1 MTVEAPMLLRQAL
14 RGFVLVDTALRADSV
29 RPDPVRPDP
38 VRPDSGQPD
47 PVRADERNRLDEELT
62 ALVAA
67 VYASH
72 DGLAERVLAFER
84 AATEAGDER
93 NALLGRLVRADIDN
107 RNGRWAEGLQTAY
120 AMLHDGADRVVVAH
134 AHAVLA
140 GGLWRLGDN
149 AEAVEHAFQ
158 ADRLLTEADPLCL
171 RVDHA
176 LILSIQVN
184 DQRMAK
190 SSEAEYRWA
199 QDLAEELGES
209 DMIVANLNNW
219 AWGLYQNGDIPAALA
234 LADRMFAVSE
244 SSGRLLNTNCVD
256 TIARI
261 LVADGQSERAA
272 AILETALVEAPSTDS
287 DGIPSCM
294 IAMAEIKRSA
304 GDLAAAIELLE
315 RCRRTTLSNKL
326 AEMDAHALRLLADC
340 HAESGDFESAYR
352 EMVEFHDAW
361 TRRRSEQSE
370 ALTLVTKARFAVDEA
385 KRNSEHFRKLAERD
399 PLTGLWNRR
408 RCEAHLAARLAAP
421 TGSFSVAI
429 LDLDHFKQINDSYSH
444 EVGDDVLRQVAS
456 LLRQVAE
463 PVGRTGR
470 HGGEE
475 FVVYLD
481 ADRRNAVDLCERL
494 RVAIASHDWS
504 SLAPGLHV
512 TTSIGVTELRPADDS
527 RSVLARA
534 DSHLYEAKDAGRNQV
549 IAD

>member
-1 MTVEAPMLLRQAL
+1 
-14 RGFVLVDTALRADSV
+14 LVDTA
-29 RPDPVRPDP
+29 
-38 VRPDSGQPD
+38 
-47 PVRADERNRLDEELT
+47 VRADARNRLDEELV

-72 DGLAERVLAFER
+72 EGLTERALAFEQ

-93 NALLGRLVRADIDN
+93 HALLSRLVRADIDN

-120 AMLHDGADRVVVAH
+120 SMLHDGADRVVVAH

-158 ADRLLTEADPLCL
+158 ADRLLTADDPLCL

-176 LILSIQVN
+176 IILAIQIN

-190 SSEAEYRWA
+190 ASEAEYRWA

-219 AWGLYQNGDIPAALA
+219 AWGMLQNGDIPAALA
-234 LADRMFAVSE
+234 LAERMFRASE

-256 TIARI
+256 TVARI

-287 DGIPSCM
+287 DGIPSCL
-294 IAMAEIKRSA
+294 IAMAEIKRGA
-304 GDLAAAIELLE
+304 GDVVAAIELLE
-315 RCRRTTLSNKL
+315 RCRRTTLSARL

-340 HAESGDFESAYR
+340 HAETGDFESAYR
-352 EMVEFHDAW
+352 EMVEFLHAW

-370 ALTLVTKARFAVDEA
+370 ALASVTQARFGVDEA
-385 KRNSEHFRKLAERD
+385 RRNSEHFRKLAERD

-408 RCEAHLAARLAAP
+408 RCDAHLASRLETP
-421 TGSFSVAI
+421 GPFSVAI
-429 LDLDHFKQINDSYSH
+429 LDLDHFKQINDTHSH
-444 EVGDDVLRQVAS
+444 AVGDDVLRQVAS

-463 PVGRTGR
+463 PIGRTGR

-481 ADRRNAVDLCERL
+481 ADRETAARLCERL
-494 RVAIASHDWS
+494 RAAIASYDWS
-504 SLAPGLHV
+504 VVAAGMRV
-512 TTSIGVTELRPADDS
+512 TTSIGVTGLRPEDDS

-534 DSHLYEAKDAGRNQV
+534 DSHLYEAKNAGRNRV
-549 IAD
+549 VADNG